1 MEFWHPLCLYNR
13 ETAFL
18 EGSAV
23 EPTLVVIGLNFRT
36 APVAVRERFWIS
48 EARRYDALHQ
58 LVRSEGVEEVIVVT
72 TCNRTEFILWASD
85 VPTAAN
91 SVLRFLTQEYQIKL
105 CEWSHFYRLMDD
117 VALTHVFRVASS
129 LDSMVL
135 GEPEI
140 TGQVKQAWA
149 QAQEVG
155 TTGRFLDAVMQKAL
169 TVSKRAR
176 TETAIGSSA
185 VSVPYAT
192 VELSKGVLGELAGRE
207 VLLIGAGK
215 MSDLAAHYLIKAG
228 ASKVKVMNRTL
239 AHAEELAR
247 KMGATPVL
255 FEDRLQHLKT
265 ADIVVSST
273 ACPHYI
279 LSRQDA
285 EAVARQRGHAPIV
298 MIDIAVPR
306 DIDPGVREVNGI
318 HLFDMDDLE
327 HVVKRNAVGRQAA
340 AEAAEN
346 IVQAEV
352 QGFRRKLMA
361 ERVVPTIVALRQRLD
376 ELCRQELE
384 TLRQEFG
391 PFTED
396 QDQALTALTV
406 HITQRIA
413 GSLARELK
421 ELPERNEQDVLTA
434 AVGRL
439 FHLEQPLKVAAGA
452 KN

>member
-1 MEFWHPLCLYNR
+1 
-13 ETAFL
+13 
-18 EGSAV
+18 
-23 EPTLVVIGLNFRT
+23 VIGLNFRT
-36 APVAVRERFWIS
+36 SPVAVRERFWIS
-48 EARRYDALHQ
+48 PARRVEALHQ
-58 LVRSEGVEEVIVVT
+58 LVRCEGIEEVIVLA
-72 TCNRTEFILWASD
+72 TCNRTEFLLWASD

-91 SVLRFLTQEYQIKL
+91 SVLRFLTQEYQLKL

-117 VALTHVFRVASS
+117 VALTHVFRVTSS

-140 TGQVKQAWA
+140 TGQVKEAWA
-149 QAQEVG
+149 QAQEAG

-185 VSVPYAT
+185 VSVPYAS
-192 VELSKGVLGELAGRE
+192 VELSRNVLGDLAGRE

-215 MSDLAAHYLIKAG
+215 MSERAAHYLMKAG
-228 ASKVKVMNRTL
+228 ANHVKVMNRTP
-239 AHAEELAR
+239 AHGEELAQ
-247 KMGATPVL
+247 KLGATTVS
-255 FEDRLQHLKT
+255 FEDRFEHLKK

-273 ACPHYI
+273 ACPHLI

-285 EAVARQRGHAPIV
+285 ENIAKERNRRPMV
-298 MIDIAVPR
+298 MIDVAVPR
-306 DIDPGVREVNGI
+306 DIDPAVREVEGI

-327 HVVKRNAVGRQAA
+327 QVVKRNAGGRQAA
-340 AEAAEN
+340 AEGAEK

-384 TLRQEFG
+384 VLRHEFG

-396 QDQALTALTV
+396 QDQALTALTS

-421 ELPERNEQDVLTA
+421 ELPERTEQDMLTA

-439 FHLEQPLKVAAGA
+439 FHLEQPLTAAAGT

>member
-1 MEFWHPLCLYNR
+1 M
-13 ETAFL
+13 
-18 EGSAV
+18 
-23 EPTLVVIGLNFRT
+23 EPTLAVIGLNFRT
-36 APVAVRERFWIS
+36 SPVAVRERFWIS
-48 EARRYDALHQ
+48 EPRRYEALRQ
-58 LVRSEGVEEVIVVT
+58 LVRSEGIEEVIVLA
-72 TCNRTEFILWASD
+72 TCNRTEFILWARD

-91 SVLRFLTQEYQIKL
+91 SVLRFLTQEYQLRL

-117 VALTHVFRVASS
+117 VALTHVFRVSSS

-149 QAQEVG
+149 QAQQAG

-192 VELSKGVLGELAGRE
+192 VELSRNVLGELAGRE

-215 MSDLAAHYLIKAG
+215 MSDRAAHYLMKAG
-228 ASKVKVMNRTL
+228 AKQLRVMNRSL
-239 AHAEELAR
+239 DHAEEMAK
-247 KMGATPVL
+247 KMGATAVS
-255 FEDRLQHLKT
+255 FEDRGKYLKT
-265 ADIVVSST
+265 ADIIVSST

-279 LSRQDA
+279 LSRQEA
-285 EAVARQRGHAPIV
+285 EEIARQRQHKPMV
-298 MIDIAVPR
+298 MLDIAVPR
-306 DIDPGVREVNGI
+306 DIDPDVREIEGV
-318 HLFDMDDLE
+318 HLFDMDDIE
-327 HVVKRNAVGRQAA
+327 QVVQRNAVGRQAA
-340 AEAAEN
+340 AEAAEK
-346 IVQAEV
+346 IVQEEV

-361 ERVVPTIVALRQRLD
+361 ERVVPTIAALRQRLD

-384 TLRQEFG
+384 TLRKEFG

-396 QDQALTALTV
+396 QDQALTTLTS

-421 ELPERNEQDVLTA
+421 ELPERNEQDALTA
-434 AVGRL
+434 AVSRL
-439 FHLEQPLKVAAGA
+439 FQLEQPSLSAASV

>member
-1 MEFWHPLCLYNR
+1 M
-13 ETAFL
+13 
-18 EGSAV
+18 
-23 EPTLVVIGLNFRT
+23 EPTLAVIGLNFRT
-36 APVAVRERFWIS
+36 SPVAVRERFWIS
-48 EARRYDALHQ
+48 PARRPETLLQ
-58 LVRSEGVEEVIVVT
+58 LVRSEGIEEIIVVA
-72 TCNRTEFILWASD
+72 TCNRTEFIIWASD

-91 SVLRFLTQEYQIKL
+91 SVLRFLTQEYQLKL
-105 CEWSHFYRLMDD
+105 AEWSHFYRLMDD
-117 VALTHVFRVASS
+117 VALTHIFRVTSS

-140 TGQVKQAWA
+140 TGQVKEAWA
-149 QAQEVG
+149 QAQQAG

-169 TVSKRAR
+169 SVSKRIR
-176 TETAIGSSA
+176 TETAIGSLA
-185 VSVPYAT
+185 VSVPYAS
-192 VELSKGVLGELAGRE
+192 VELSRKVLGDLSGRE

-215 MSDLAAHYLIKAG
+215 MSDLAAHYLMKAG
-228 ASKVKVMNRTL
+228 ASRVKVMNRT
-239 AHAEELAR
+239 ASRGEELAR
-247 KMGATPVL
+247 KLGATPVS
-255 FEDRLQHLKT
+255 FEDRFQYLKK

-273 ACPHYI
+273 ACPQMI
-279 LSRQDA
+279 LSRQEA
-285 EAVARQRGHAPIV
+285 ENIAKERKHTPMV

-306 DIDPGVREVNGI
+306 DIDPAVREIEGI

-327 HVVKRNAVGRQAA
+327 RVVQRNASGRQAA
-340 AEAAEN
+340 AEAADK

-384 TLRQEFG
+384 VLRKEFG

-396 QDQALTALTV
+396 QDQALTALTT

-421 ELPERNEQDVLTA
+421 ELPERQEQDVLTA

-439 FHLEQPLKVAAGA
+439 FHLEQPLVAAAGA